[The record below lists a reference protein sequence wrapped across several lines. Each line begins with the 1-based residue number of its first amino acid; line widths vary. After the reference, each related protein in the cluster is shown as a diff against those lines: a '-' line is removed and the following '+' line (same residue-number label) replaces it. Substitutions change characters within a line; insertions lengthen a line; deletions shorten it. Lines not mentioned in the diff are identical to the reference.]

1 MFENTMFHYLD
12 ESDTKKFK
20 EYWGTDLESMLVAG
34 SKTSRRL
41 QKYLPEKEYY
51 KIRII
56 LTALV
61 RDFELPA
68 VRYTSAIALT
78 IYVISIEKDSNIS
91 EATKN
96 IAMAEQA
103 LLVVHLMEDNDDNG
117 NAERDLFDRNIKSI
131 TLRWNE
137 FLTAPSEFV
146 L

>member
-1 MFENTMFHYLD
+1 MFHYLD
-12 ESDTKKFK
+12 ESDTKKFR
-20 EYWGTDLESMLVAG
+20 EFWGTDFESMLVAG
-34 SKTSRRL
+34 SKTSNRL
-41 QKYLPEKEYY
+41 KKYLSEKEYY

>member
-1 MFENTMFHYLD
+1 MFHYLD
-12 ESDTKKFK
+12 ESDTKKFR
-20 EYWGTDLESMLVAG
+20 EFWGTDFESMLVAG
-34 SKTSRRL
+34 SKTSNRL
-41 QKYLPEKEYY
+41 KKYLSEKEYY

-78 IYVISIEKDSNIS
+78 IYLISIEKDSKIS

-103 LLVVHLMEDNDDNG
+103 LLLEHLMTDNDDDDNT
-117 NAERDLFDRNIKSI
+117 ERDLFDINIESV
-131 TLRWNE
+131 TQRWNE